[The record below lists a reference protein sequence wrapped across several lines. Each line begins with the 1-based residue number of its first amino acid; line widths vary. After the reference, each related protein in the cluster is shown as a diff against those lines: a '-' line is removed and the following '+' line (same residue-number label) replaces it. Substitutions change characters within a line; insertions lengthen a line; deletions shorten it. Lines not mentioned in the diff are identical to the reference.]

1 MKNPNQLHVPG
12 QEIPEDKKL
21 PPQIPKAAYVEP
33 ETATSANSRELTETR
48 ALPPLLTKRAFSLNK
63 IHTGDSKQGEKIPEI
78 LRDDSVLVR
87 KSIPPI
93 ASMIGAGDIDKTKP
107 EGKLKKE
114 EKKKTPLLRDQM
126 ERLRDLEEGQSQA
139 PDK

>member
-1 MKNPNQLHVPG
+1 M
-12 QEIPEDKKL
+12 
-21 PPQIPKAAYVEP
+21 EP

-93 ASMIGAGDIDKTKP
+93 ASVIGAGDIDKTKP
-107 EGKLKKE
+107 DGKLKKE